1 VAWPTAVEVEQRTG
15 VSLTNGVTSY
25 GLSVTSLL
33 QSVRDACEAYCGRD
47 FSEDEVTEVFDGG
60 TVLTVRRPPIV
71 AVDEL
76 LYRDEE
82 LTEDEDF
89 YVYPH
94 YIKIGRSSIPGLG
107 VTQPSREAPRVFT
120 LTYTGGYSDADGVGH
135 VPIPSD
141 LKEII
146 LEFAC
151 RELLKIEEQYRG
163 AKGASSYQ
171 VGSYSVT
178 FGAWNRVRVAGEPAE
193 NADLFARLARYK
205 LVEV

>member
-25 GLSVTSLL
+25 GLSVTTLL

-71 AVDEL
+71 SVKKL
-76 LYRDEE
+76 LYRDEV

-89 YVYPH
+89 YVYLH
-94 YIKIGRSSIPGLG
+94 YIKIGRSSIPGLY
-107 VTQPSREAPRVFT
+107 VTQPSREAPQVFT
-120 LTYTGGYSDADGVGH
+120 LTYTGGYSDAAGVH

-146 LEFAC
+146 LEYTC

-163 AKGASSYQ
+163 AKGASSYSI
-171 VGSYSVT
+171 GSYTVN
-178 FGAWNRVRVAGEPAE
+178 FPDADRVRFGSGPVVYL
-193 NADLFARLARYK
+193 DLFARLARYK